1 MTTQEITKYIF
12 IDDKDPQG
20 SIAIVFGTWN
30 ARKYSVEKAVELY
43 KKGNV
48 PKIVFS
54 GGYNEKSGVVEGQI
68 MAEEAIKLGVPSK
81 DILIENRSRNTLEN
95 VLFSIDII
103 DKEIGLKN
111 IESIIAV
118 VKNYHARRVLM
129 TLKKHIPPHIQLK
142 ATAYTSEFYPFTKEN
157 WYKSDLGKKKV
168 FEEIEK
174 INTYL
179 AKEDIAEL

>member
-1 MTTQEITKYIF
+1 MTTQEITEYIF

-20 SIAIVFGTWN
+20 SIALVFGTWN

-48 PKIVFS
+48 PKLVFS
-54 GGYNEKSGVVEGQI
+54 GGYNEKAGGAEGEI
-68 MAEEAIKLGVPSK
+68 LTEDAIRLGIPSK
-81 DILIENRSRNTLEN
+81 DILIENRSKNTLEN

-103 DKEIGLKN
+103 DKEIGLRN
-111 IESIIAV
+111 IKSIIAV

-129 TLKKHIPPHIQLK
+129 TLKKHLPQYIQLK
-142 ATAYTSEFYPFTKEN
+142 VSSYTSDYYSFTKDN
-157 WYKSDLGKKKV
+157 WHQSDLGKKKV
-168 FEEIEK
+168 FEEMEK

-179 AKEDIAEL
+179 AKGDIAEL